1 MRFKLDLDGDQ
12 LPHLAVLWDVEGDR
26 GADENDERVSGDR
39 RQPRDALHPTT
50 SRLVGDGVD
59 AAEVRK
65 SLKTINVLNTF
76 ITSCSSNASNTCNT
90 DYTNSSSSNTSS
102 SCYANSTKSS
112 YINTSSS
119 SFAINTS
126 KKITTSFF
134 QLHLLKSFTSFSSVT
149 SII

>member
-12 LPHLAVLWDVEGDR
+12 LPHLAVLRDVEGDR

-90 DYTNSSSSNTSS
+90 DYTNSSSSNTNS
-102 SCYANSTKSS
+102 SCYASNASSTKSS
-112 YINTSSS
+112 
-119 SFAINTS
+119 
-126 KKITTSFF
+126 
-134 QLHLLKSFTSFSSVT
+134 
-149 SII
+149 